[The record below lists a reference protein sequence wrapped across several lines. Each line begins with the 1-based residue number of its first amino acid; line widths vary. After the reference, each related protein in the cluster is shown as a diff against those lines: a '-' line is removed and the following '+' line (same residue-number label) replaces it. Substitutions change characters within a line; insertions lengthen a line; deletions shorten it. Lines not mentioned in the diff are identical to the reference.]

1 MIRTKFVAYLTVTF
15 AVFSAHAGA
24 YDDFFRAVATDD
36 SATIRTLV
44 ARGVDP
50 NSTDPDGQP
59 AIIRALRED
68 ANQAALTLA
77 GLPGSNVNVLNRHG
91 ETPLMIAA
99 IKGQIEVCKALIERG
114 AAINRPGWAPLHYA
128 ASSESLT
135 VVRLLLQQGA
145 VVDARAPNGRTPLMQ
160 AALYGSEEVV
170 AALVAA
176 GADRQLR
183 DERGASAAELAR
195 NAGRHYLFERLEPR
209 AGR

>member
-1 MIRTKFVAYLTVTF
+1 MNRAKFVAYLAVTIC
-15 AVFSAHAGA
+15 FSVANAGA
-24 YDDFFRAVATDD
+24 YDDFFKAVATND
-36 SATIRTLV
+36 SATIRQLV

-50 NSTDPDGQP
+50 NSRDPDGQP

-77 GLPGSNVNVLNRHG
+77 VLPGSDVNVVNKHG

-99 IKGQIEVCKALIERG
+99 IKGQPDVCKALIERG

-128 ASSESLT
+128 ASSEALP

-145 VVDARAPNGRTPLMQ
+145 NIDASAPNGRTPLMQ
-160 AALYGSEEVV
+160 AALYGSEDVV
-170 AALVAA
+170 AALLAA

-183 DERGASAAELAR
+183 DERGATAAELAR
-195 NAGRHYLFERLEPR
+195 NAGRHYLIERLLPQASR
-209 AGR
+209 